1 MGRLHLRKN
10 NIGKAIIRFLI
21 GLLILAILVWLLY
34 EFVLTGEFNPSSRM
48 DNALPLN
55 GTQPAQTTVVS
66 GTTAAIPL
74 PVDTLSPAEPTA
86 TPETTA
92 AAEPTEEPT
101 AEPVSQ
107 PAERST
113 GIVNMAE
120 EGKTLYAAQLDRYAA
135 ALSEQWPEGRYFEN
149 GMSEIAGYYYEGD
162 ARANV
167 GVFFPDL
174 DGDGSPEM
182 VIGAILGADT
192 DPAVLEIWTVKDGAP
207 VMLAQSHA
215 RDKYYVEYLADEN
228 AWLIANEGSGGAASS
243 VWFYYGLRNGELA
256 LMQGVTSESGAWYMT
271 YDTDCDVSN
280 DTPSDEA
287 VCQAIIDSHTER
299 YTALDYTPYTELRQ

>member
-1 MGRLHLRKN
+1 MNKKMKW
-10 NIGKAIIRFLI
+10 IGALVLAAS
-21 GLLILAILVWLLY
+21 LL
-34 EFVLTGEFNPSSRM
+34 LTACG
-48 DNALPLN
+48 A
-55 GTQPAQTTVVS
+55 PASDPTP
-66 GTTAAIPL
+66 TATPEPTA
-74 PVDTLSPAEPTA
+74 TAEPTA

-107 PAERST
+107 PVEEPS

-120 EGKTLYAAQLDRYAA
+120 EGKALYAAQLNRYAA

-149 GMSEIAGYYYEGD
+149 GMSELASYYYEGD

-174 DGDGSPEM
+174 DADGSPEM
-182 VIGAILGADT
+182 VIGAISGADT
-192 DPAVLEIWTVKDGAP
+192 DPVVLEIWTVKDGAP

-228 AWLIANEGSGGAASS
+228 AWLIANKGSNGAASS
-243 VWFYYGLRNGELA
+243 VWLYYALQNGELA
-256 LMQGVTSESGAWYMT
+256 IVQGVTSESGAWYMT

-287 VCQAIIDSHTER
+287 TCLAIIDSHTEH
-299 YTALDYTPYTELRQ
+299 YAALDYTPYTELQ

>member
-1 MGRLHLRKN
+1 MN
-10 NIGKAIIRFLI
+10 NKMKWIG
-21 GLLILAILVWLLY
+21 ILVLAASLL
-34 EFVLTGEFNPSSRM
+34 LTACG
-48 DNALPLN
+48 A
-55 GTQPAQTTVVS
+55 QPADPTP
-66 GTTAAIPL
+66 TAAPEA
-74 PVDTLSPAEPTA
+74 TATAEPTA
-86 TPETTA
+86 TPEAT

-107 PAERST
+107 PAEKST

-135 ALSEQWPEGRYFEN
+135 ALSEQWPESRYFEN
-149 GMSEIAGYYYEGD
+149 GMSELAGYYYEGD
-162 ARANV
+162 ARANF

-174 DGDGSPEM
+174 DGDGSP
-182 VIGAILGADT
+182 
-192 DPAVLEIWTVKDGAP
+192 

-215 RDKYYVEYLADEN
+215 RDRYYVEYLADEN

-243 VWFYYGLRNGELA
+243 VWFYYALQNGELA

-299 YTALDYTPYTELRQ
+299 YTALDYTPYTELQ

>member
-1 MGRLHLRKN
+1 MNKKMKW
-10 NIGKAIIRFLI
+10 IG
-21 GLLILAILVWLLY
+21 ILVLAASLL
-34 EFVLTGEFNPSSRM
+34 LTACG
-48 DNALPLN
+48 A
-55 GTQPAQTTVVS
+55 QPTEAVPTSTPEP
-66 GTTAAIPL
+66 TA
-74 PVDTLSPAEPTA
+74 TAEPTA

-107 PAERST
+107 PVEEPS
-113 GIVNMAE
+113 GIVNMVE
-120 EGKTLYAAQLDRYAA
+120 EGKALYAAQLDRYAA

-149 GMSEIAGYYYEGD
+149 GMSEVASYYYEGD

-243 VWFYYGLRNGELA
+243 VWFYYALQNGELA

-271 YDTDCDVSN
+271 YDTDYDVSN

-287 VCQAIIDSHTER
+287 ACQAIIDSHTER

>member
-1 MGRLHLRKN
+1 MNKKMKW
-10 NIGKAIIRFLI
+10 IG
-21 GLLILAILVWLLY
+21 ILVLAASLL
-34 EFVLTGEFNPSSRM
+34 LTACG
-48 DNALPLN
+48 A
-55 GTQPAQTTVVS
+55 QPTEAVPTSTPEP
-66 GTTAAIPL
+66 TA
-74 PVDTLSPAEPTA
+74 TAEPTA
-86 TPETTA
+86 TPEAT

-107 PAERST
+107 PVEKST

-120 EGKTLYAAQLDRYAA
+120 EGKTLYAAQLGRYAA

-149 GMSEIAGYYYEGD
+149 GMSELAGYYYEGD

-228 AWLIANEGSGGAASS
+228 AWLIANEGSNGAASS
-243 VWFYYGLRNGELA
+243 VWFYYVLRNGELA

-271 YDTDCDVSN
+271 YDTDYDVSN

-287 VCQAIIDSHTER
+287 ACQAIIDSHTER

>member
-1 MGRLHLRKN
+1 
-10 NIGKAIIRFLI
+10 
-21 GLLILAILVWLLY
+21 
-34 EFVLTGEFNPSSRM
+34 
-48 DNALPLN
+48 
-55 GTQPAQTTVVS
+55 
-66 GTTAAIPL
+66 
-74 PVDTLSPAEPTA
+74 
-86 TPETTA
+86 
-92 AAEPTEEPT
+92 
-101 AEPVSQ
+101 
-107 PAERST
+107 
-113 GIVNMAE
+113 
-120 EGKTLYAAQLDRYAA
+120 
-135 ALSEQWPEGRYFEN
+135 
-149 GMSEIAGYYYEGD
+149 
-162 ARANV
+162 
-167 GVFFPDL
+167 
-174 DGDGSPEM
+174 M

-228 AWLIANEGSGGAASS
+228 AWLIANEGSSGAASS
-243 VWFYYGLRNGELA
+243 VWFYYALQNGELA

>member
-1 MGRLHLRKN
+1 MNKKMKWLGIFAL
-10 NIGKAIIRFLI
+10 AAS
-21 GLLILAILVWLLY
+21 LL
-34 EFVLTGEFNPSSRM
+34 LTACG
-48 DNALPLN
+48 A
-55 GTQPAQTTVVS
+55 QPADPTP
-66 GTTAAIPL
+66 TAAPEA
-74 PVDTLSPAEPTA
+74 TATAEPTA

-107 PAERST
+107 PVEEPS

-120 EGKTLYAAQLDRYAA
+120 EGKALYAAQLNRYAA

-149 GMSEIAGYYYEGD
+149 GMSELAGYYYEGD

-243 VWFYYGLRNGELA
+243 VWFYYALQNGELA

-271 YDTDCDVSN
+271 YDTDYDVSN

-287 VCQAIIDSHTER
+287 ACQAIIDSHTER

>member
-1 MGRLHLRKN
+1 MN
-10 NIGKAIIRFLI
+10 NKMKWLGIFALAAS
-21 GLLILAILVWLLY
+21 LL
-34 EFVLTGEFNPSSRM
+34 LTACG
-48 DNALPLN
+48 A
-55 GTQPAQTTVVS
+55 QPTEAVPTSTPEP
-66 GTTAAIPL
+66 TA
-74 PVDTLSPAEPTA
+74 TAEPTA

-228 AWLIANEGSGGAASS
+228 AWLIANEGSSGAASS
-243 VWFYYGLRNGELA
+243 VWFYYALQNGELA

-299 YTALDYTPYTELRQ
+299 YTALDYTPYTELQ

>member
-1 MGRLHLRKN
+1 MNKKMKWLGIFAL
-10 NIGKAIIRFLI
+10 AAS
-21 GLLILAILVWLLY
+21 LL
-34 EFVLTGEFNPSSRM
+34 LTACG
-48 DNALPLN
+48 A
-55 GTQPAQTTVVS
+55 QPTEAVPTSTPES
-66 GTTAAIPL
+66 TA
-74 PVDTLSPAEPTA
+74 TAEPTA
-86 TPETTA
+86 TPEAT

-107 PAERST
+107 PVEKST

-149 GMSEIAGYYYEGD
+149 GMSELAGYYYEGD

-182 VIGAILGADT
+182 VIGAISGADT

-207 VMLAQSHA
+207 VMLVQSHA
-215 RDKYYVEYLADEN
+215 RDRYYVEYLADEN
-228 AWLIANEGSGGAASS
+228 AWLIANEGSSGAASS
-243 VWFYYGLRNGELA
+243 VWFYYALQNGELA

-271 YDTDCDVSN
+271 YDTDYDVSN

-287 VCQAIIDSHTER
+287 ACQAIIDSHTER

>member
-1 MGRLHLRKN
+1 
-10 NIGKAIIRFLI
+10 
-21 GLLILAILVWLLY
+21 
-34 EFVLTGEFNPSSRM
+34 
-48 DNALPLN
+48 
-55 GTQPAQTTVVS
+55 
-66 GTTAAIPL
+66 
-74 PVDTLSPAEPTA
+74 
-86 TPETTA
+86 
-92 AAEPTEEPT
+92 
-101 AEPVSQ
+101 
-107 PAERST
+107 
-113 GIVNMAE
+113 
-120 EGKTLYAAQLDRYAA
+120 
-135 ALSEQWPEGRYFEN
+135 
-149 GMSEIAGYYYEGD
+149 MSELAGYYYEGD

-207 VMLAQSHA
+207 VMLVQSHA

-228 AWLIANEGSGGAASS
+228 AWLIANEGSSGAASS
-243 VWFYYGLRNGELA
+243 VWFYYALQNGELA

-271 YDTDCDVSN
+271 YDTDYDVSN

-287 VCQAIIDSHTER
+287 ACQAIIDSHTER

>member
-1 MGRLHLRKN
+1 MVEDVTTSGKSIDETYPLITGAA
-10 NIGKAIIRFLI
+10 NIEVKGLMVSLNRMEVGKGGVKCACD
-21 GLLILAILVWLLY
+21 
-34 EFVLTGEFNPSSRM
+34 E
-48 DNALPLN
+48 
-55 GTQPAQTTVVS
+55 VS
-66 GTTAAIPL
+66 EKYGF
-74 PVDTLSPAEPTA
+74 PTA
-86 TPETTA
+86 
-92 AAEPTEEPT
+92 
-101 AEPVSQ
+101 S
-107 PAERST
+107 
-113 GIVNMAE
+113 IVNMAE
-120 EGKTLYAAQLDRYAA
+120 EGKALYAAQLGRYAA

-149 GMSEIAGYYYEGD
+149 GMSELAGYYYEGD

-192 DPAVLEIWTVKDGAP
+192 DPTVLEIWTVKDGAP

-228 AWLIANEGSGGAASS
+228 ACLIANEGSGGAASS
-243 VWFYYGLRNGELA
+243 VWFYYALQNGELA

-271 YDTDCDVSN
+271 YDTDYDVSN

-287 VCQAIIDSHTER
+287 ACQAIIDSHTER